1 VNNKM
6 KIKTQFILFAAF
18 IISISLLSA
27 SGQGQKAAWKG
38 KIETENG
45 VKVVKNPR
53 EPVFGEFAFQ
63 LQEDLS
69 IGGNPNDDNY
79 YFPKGASLTV
89 DDQGTIYVVDAGNV
103 RIQKYDKTGKY
114 VQSIGRKGQGP
125 GEFQFP
131 GAIRFDGEGNIC
143 LNDMVMRALKVFG
156 PDGAYKKSVALRVFL
171 QSNFYISKEGIVFG
185 LEVNYMAKDGP
196 RIAVI
201 KVSPDGQT
209 AETIA
214 QFQGELKANQP
225 AYALHQYTN
234 VPVLCG
240 LSPSALC
247 YGFSAEYKIV
257 LADATGK
264 TALIIEKDAK
274 PQPITSDEKE
284 FLLKKSGGVMGGIAR
299 AKIEKIENAAVFPP
313 HRPYFSTILADE
325 VGRIY
330 VARRPSVLD
339 KSKIQEFDV
348 FSKGGISLYRIRL
361 SFMPEVI
368 KRGSVYEI
376 RRDEEG
382 ETKIV
387 RHKVKNWA
395 EMKAEY

>member
-1 VNNKM
+1 MNNKM
-6 KIKTQFILFAAF
+6 KIKTQLILFAAF
-18 IISISLLSA
+18 IIPILLLSA

-45 VKVVKNPR
+45 VKVVKNPM
-53 EPVFGEFAFQ
+53 EPVFGEFALQ

-69 IGGNPNDDNY
+69 IGGNLNDDNY
-79 YFPKGASLTV
+79 YFPKGASLAV
-89 DDQGTIYVVDAGNV
+89 DDQGTIYVIDVGNV

-125 GEFQFP
+125 GEFQYP

-143 LNDMVMRALKVFG
+143 LNDMGMRAIKVFG

-171 QSNFYISKEGIVFG
+171 QSNFCISKDDIVFG

-234 VPVLCG
+234 GPVLCG

-247 YGFSAEYKIV
+247 YGFSAEYKII
-257 LADATGK
+257 LADGTGK

-274 PQPITSDEKE
+274 PQPITANEKE
-284 FLLKKSGGVMGGIAR
+284 FLLKKGGGGMGGIAR
-299 AKIEKIENAAVFPP
+299 ANIEKIEDAAVFPP
-313 HRPYFSTILADE
+313 HRPYFSRILADD

-339 KSKIQEFDV
+339 TSKIQEFDV
-348 FSKGGISLYRIRL
+348 FSKEGISLYRIKL

-368 KRGSVYEI
+368 KGGSVYEI

-387 RHKVKNWA
+387 RHKVKNWG

>member
-1 VNNKM
+1 MNNKM
-6 KIKTQFILFAAF
+6 KIKTEFILFAAF
-18 IISISLLSA
+18 IISISLFSA
-27 SGQGQKAAWKG
+27 AGQGQKAAWKG

-45 VKVVKNPR
+45 IKVVKNPM
-53 EPVFGEFAFQ
+53 EPVLGEFAFE
-63 LQEDLS
+63 LLEDLS

-79 YFPKGASLTV
+79 YFPRGASLSV
-89 DDQGTIYVVDAGNV
+89 DDQGNLYVIDSGNV
-103 RIQKYDKTGKY
+103 RIQKYDKAGKY

-125 GEFQFP
+125 GEFQYL
-131 GAIRFDGEGNIC
+131 GALRFDGEGNIC
-143 LNDMVMRALKVFG
+143 LNDMRALKVFG
-156 PDGAYKKSVALRVFL
+156 PDGVYKKSVALRVFL
-171 QSNFYISKEGIVFG
+171 QSNFCISKEGFIFG
-185 LEVNYMAKDGP
+185 LEINYMTKDGP
-196 RIAVI
+196 RLAVVR
-201 KVSPDGQT
+201 VSPDGQT

-234 VPVLCG
+234 GPVLCG

-247 YGFSAEYKIV
+247 YGFSAEYKII

-264 TALIIEKDAK
+264 TALVIEKDAK

-284 FLLKKSGGVMGGIAR
+284 FLLKKSGGVMGGVAR
-299 AKIEKIENAAVFPP
+299 TKIEKIEDAAVFPP
-313 HRPYFSTILADE
+313 HRPYFSRILADE
-325 VGRIY
+325 GGRIY
-330 VARRPSVLD
+330 VAKRSSVLD
-339 KSKIQEFDV
+339 TSKTQEFDI
-348 FSKGGISLYRIRL
+348 FSKEGIFLYKIKL
-361 SFMPEVI
+361 PFMPEVI

-387 RHKVKNWA
+387 RHKVKNWG

>member
-1 VNNKM
+1 MNNKT
-6 KIKTQFILFAAF
+6 KIKTRFILFAAF
-18 IISISLLSA
+18 IIPISFLSA
-27 SGQGQKAAWKG
+27 FSQGQKAAWKG

-45 VKVVKNPR
+45 VKVVKNPT

-69 IGGNPNDDNY
+69 IGGNPNNDNY
-79 YFPKGASLTV
+79 YFPKGASLSV
-89 DDQGTIYVVDAGNV
+89 DDQGNLYVTDMGNV

-143 LNDMVMRALKVFG
+143 LIDLPTRALKVFG
-156 PDGAYKKSVALRVFL
+156 QDGAYKKSVALRTFL
-171 QSNFYISKEGIVFG
+171 QPNFYVSKEGFVFG
-185 LEVNYMAKDGP
+185 LEVNYMAQDGP
-196 RIAVI
+196 RLAVV

-209 AETIA
+209 TETIA

-234 VPVLCG
+234 GPVLCG
-240 LSPSALC
+240 LSPSAFC

-264 TALIIEKDAK
+264 TVLVIEKDAK
-274 PQPITSDEKE
+274 PQSITSDEKE

-299 AKIEKIENAAVFPP
+299 AKIEKIEDAAVFPA
-313 HRPYFSTILADE
+313 HRPYFSRILADE

-339 KSKIQEFDV
+339 TSKIQEFDV
-348 FSKGGISLYRIRL
+348 FSKEGISLCKIKL
-361 SFMPEVI
+361 PFMPEVI
-368 KRGSVYEI
+368 KAGSVYEI

-382 ETKIV
+382 ETRII
-387 RHKVKNWA
+387 RQTIKNW
-395 EMKAEY
+395 EQLKTGY

>member
-1 VNNKM
+1 VNNKK
-6 KIKTQFILFAAF
+6 KIKIQFILFAAF
-18 IISISLLSA
+18 IISILLLSA
-27 SGQGQKAAWKG
+27 SSQGQKAAWKG

-45 VKVVKNPR
+45 IKVVKNPM

-79 YFPKGASLTV
+79 YFPKGASLSV
-89 DDQGTIYVVDAGNV
+89 DDQGTIYVIDVGNV

-131 GAIRFDGEGNIC
+131 GAIRFDGEGNIY
-143 LNDMVMRALKVFG
+143 LNDMVMRTLKVFG

-171 QSNFYISKEGIVFG
+171 QSNFYISKEGIIFG

-225 AYALHQYTN
+225 AYALHQYTSG
-234 VPVLCG
+234 PVLCG

-274 PQPITSDEKE
+274 PLPITSDEKE
-284 FLLKKSGGVMGGIAR
+284 FLLKKGGGVMGGIAR
-299 AKIEKIENAAVFPP
+299 AKIEKIEDAAVFPQ
-313 HRPYFSTILADE
+313 HRPYFNRILADE

-339 KSKIQEFDV
+339 TSKIQEFDV
-348 FSKGGISLYRIRL
+348 FSKEGISLYRIKL
-361 SFMPEVI
+361 PFMPEVI
-368 KRGSVYEI
+368 KGGSVYEI

>member
-1 VNNKM
+1 
-6 KIKTQFILFAAF
+6 
-18 IISISLLSA
+18 
-27 SGQGQKAAWKG
+27 
-38 KIETENG
+38 
-45 VKVVKNPR
+45 
-53 EPVFGEFAFQ
+53 
-63 LQEDLS
+63 
-69 IGGNPNDDNY
+69 
-79 YFPKGASLTV
+79 
-89 DDQGTIYVVDAGNV
+89 
-103 RIQKYDKTGKY
+103 
-114 VQSIGRKGQGP
+114 
-125 GEFQFP
+125 
-131 GAIRFDGEGNIC
+131 
-143 LNDMVMRALKVFG
+143 
-156 PDGAYKKSVALRVFL
+156 
-171 QSNFYISKEGIVFG
+171 
-185 LEVNYMAKDGP
+185 
-196 RIAVI
+196 
-201 KVSPDGQT
+201 
-209 AETIA
+209 
-214 QFQGELKANQP
+214 
-225 AYALHQYTN
+225 
-234 VPVLCG
+234 

>member
-1 VNNKM
+1 MNDKM

-18 IISISLLSA
+18 IISILLLSA

-45 VKVVKNPR
+45 VKVVKNPM
-53 EPVFGEFAFQ
+53 EPVFGEFAFE

-89 DDQGTIYVVDAGNV
+89 DDQGTIYVVDVGNV

-131 GAIRFDGEGNIC
+131 GVVRFDGEGNIC
-143 LNDMVMRALKVFG
+143 LIDILTLKVFG
-156 PDGAYKKSVALRVFL
+156 PDGTYKKSIALRTFL
-171 QSNFYISKEGIVFG
+171 QPNFCVSKEGFIFG
-185 LEVNYMAKDGP
+185 LEVNFMAKDGP
-196 RIAVI
+196 RLAVV

-209 AETIA
+209 TETIA

-234 VPVLCG
+234 GPVLWG

-247 YGFSAEYKIV
+247 YGFSAEYKII
-257 LADATGK
+257 LADGTGK

-274 PQPITSDEKE
+274 PQPITANEKE
-284 FLLKKSGGVMGGIAR
+284 FLLKKGGGVMGGIAR
-299 AKIEKIENAAVFPP
+299 ANIEKIEDAAVFPP
-313 HRPYFSTILADE
+313 HRPYFSRILADE
-325 VGRIY
+325 RGRIY

-339 KSKIQEFDV
+339 SSKIQEFDV
-348 FSKGGISLYRIRL
+348 FSKEGISIYRIKL

-368 KRGSVYEI
+368 KGGSVYEI

-382 ETKIV
+382 EIKII
-387 RHKVKNWA
+387 RHKIKNWG